1 MVALSKEKLHIK
13 LKNTYNRVEL
23 VNFYVCKK
31 NNGTFDLVSRRCN
44 EYDSEIQ
51 EILNNKKFTKDVLAS
66 ELVKLL
72 NLNQKPTSSEKTPK
86 VPKVPKV
93 PKIQT
98 IKKIDNAIMIEQID
112 NEIKRLVELRNM
124 LIAKN

>member
-86 VPKVPKV
+86 LPKVPKV
-93 PKIQT
+93 QT

>member
-86 VPKVPKV
+86 VPKVPK
-93 PKIQT
+93 IQT